1 MTTKEQDFK
10 RRFIAVLA
18 DLQQNA
24 LDDDEAMWLL
34 GSLAA
39 GLIDDLG
46 ATDWA
51 SAKRSMDTAT
61 RDGLLRTF
69 ETEGNVHHQAGRR
82 KQAYAIQAMAVS
94 LIAST
99 QTSDPEIAVGEPLL
113 DQLID
118 ASAIA
123 YRRQQA
129 TRPN

>member
-46 ATDWA
+46 ASDWV
-51 SAKRSMDTAT
+51 SAKRNMDTAT

-69 ETEGNVHHQAGRR
+69 ETEGNAHHQAGRG

-94 LIAST
+94 LIATT
-99 QTSDPEIAVGEPLL
+99 QTSNPEIAVGEPLL

-118 ASAIA
+118 ASATA